1 MGGRSASALV
11 IVAALCCA
19 HLAVAQSKP
28 GQGRTTFG
36 IVGGLNLA
44 KFTGSDVTGVSTRTS
59 FYAGVAA
66 TTPLGTSLFFQPQ
79 VLYSAQGAEESSAG
93 ATLTLALDY
102 LQVPLFLGLHIPM
115 QGSAIRPYVMA
126 GPYVG
131 FKLSCKLKASSGG
144 VSGSVNC
151 DDPSIGA
158 AKMKSTDFGL
168 TFGAGVE
175 LPLGTGM
182 LSLAGRFSMGLTD
195 IEEGYNGKNSV
206 ISIGAGYFFGR

>member
-1 MGGRSASALV
+1 MGGRSTVALLA
-11 IVAALCCA
+11 IAALCGA
-19 HLAVAQSKP
+19 QLAVAQSKP
-28 GQGRTTFG
+28 GPGRMSFG

-66 TTPLGTSLFFQPQ
+66 TRPLGTSLFFQPQ
-79 VLYSAQGAEESSAG
+79 VLYSAQGAEESDG
-93 ATLTLALDY
+93 GTLTLALDY

-144 VSGSVNC
+144 ASASVNC

-158 AKMKSTDFGL
+158 KVKSTDFGL

-195 IEEGYNGKNSV
+195 IEENYNGKNSV